1 MEFKPKHHY
10 LSWRI
15 LNLAIIASFFLL
27 QGCAG
32 DLQGIVR
39 QQNLVVTLHYD
50 ETIIG
55 YETLEAT
62 LPGGEHFKGRFIGK
76 IASSFGIGFG
86 VSFSGAIATTTT
98 GNRLFN
104 AVDAYN
110 GNIEAVLTGKKGHS
124 TKCRFKLEK
133 PLRGFAGGGAGVC
146 QVSDGRIIDVVF

>member
-1 MEFKPKHHY
+1 MKLKPEHNY
-10 LSWRI
+10 RLWRI
-15 LNLAIIASFFLL
+15 LNLAIMASFFLL

-32 DLQGIVR
+32 DLQGIIR
-39 QQNLVVTLHYD
+39 QQNQPVTLHYD
-50 ETIIG
+50 ETLIG

-62 LPGGEHFKGRFIGK
+62 LPDGEHFKGRFIGK

-86 VSFSGAIATTTT
+86 VSFSGGSATTTT

-110 GNIEAVLTGKKGHS
+110 GNIEALLIGKKGHS
-124 TKCRFKLEK
+124 MKCRFKLEK

-146 QVSDGRIIDVVF
+146 QVSDGRIVDVEF